1 LVFVYSFKNKNMSGK
16 IIKIVSI
23 GLLMVQMSFSFGQ
36 DKELLLDKRG
46 TFKFQKEAL
55 NGQGPDLYGKVCS
68 STKAESDAMLVKL
81 ENVVQVIRK
90 TPVLAEN
97 KGFDGVCRL
106 YGGRCS
112 SKYGYAVPANI
123 KFWFQTW
130 SLRNGK
136 EEKWVNE
143 PPQWII
149 EVNQLDKFRN
159 NGLGGTDFSDAY
171 NPTNPAFSAAG
182 MHKATVELNE
192 LFYLPGVKESL
203 SPGIDRYG
211 DYLVI
216 FNPDRP
222 PYWEQVTVRE
232 AFRLLINYWKQV
244 PDKIQAETIGP
255 MLENEFFGFS
265 EAEKDGFAYFGNPE
279 SVSRIGSA
287 PNETP
292 VVRPNPAYW
301 NKNLSRSS
309 IQIMVLEI
317 PPKEIVKYKMDVRW
331 ERQDGYYYVSRLLYE
346 LDVNTLLPTIEKE
359 TKK

>member
-1 LVFVYSFKNKNMSGK
+1 MKKINFSIFTLLIINM
-16 IIKIVSI
+16 
-23 GLLMVQMSFSFGQ
+23 LLMIRVTAQEKTLLT
-36 DKELLLDKRG
+36 DKPG
-46 TFKFQKEAL
+46 TFKFRKEAL
-55 NGQGPDLYGKVCS
+55 NGQGPDSYGKECS
-68 STKAESDAMLVKL
+68 CTSAESDAMLVKL
-81 ENVVQVIRK
+81 ENAVQVIRK
-90 TPVLAEN
+90 TPVLADN

-143 PPQWII
+143 PPQWVI
-149 EVNQLDKFRN
+149 EVNQLDKFCD
-159 NGLGGTDFSDAY
+159 NGFNETNFSDAY
-171 NPTNPAFSAAG
+171 NPTNPAFSATG
-182 MHKATVELNE
+182 MHKATVEVNE
-192 LFYLPGVKESL
+192 LFYMPGVKESIN
-203 SPGIDRYG
+203 PGIDRYG

-232 AFRLLINYWKQV
+232 AFRLMLNYWKLV
-244 PDKIQAETIGP
+244 PDKIQAETIVP
-255 MLENEFFGFS
+255 MLENELSGFT

-292 VVRPNPAYW
+292 VMRVNLAYW
-301 NKNLSRSS
+301 NRNLPRAAIQVMVMEVFKPEIAESKIESSLKN
-309 IQIMVLEI
+309 
-317 PPKEIVKYKMDVRW
+317 D
-331 ERQDGYYYVSRLLYE
+331 DGYYYVYKLMKE
-346 LDVNTLLPTIEKE
+346 LDTNSLKSVIAH
-359 TKK
+359 